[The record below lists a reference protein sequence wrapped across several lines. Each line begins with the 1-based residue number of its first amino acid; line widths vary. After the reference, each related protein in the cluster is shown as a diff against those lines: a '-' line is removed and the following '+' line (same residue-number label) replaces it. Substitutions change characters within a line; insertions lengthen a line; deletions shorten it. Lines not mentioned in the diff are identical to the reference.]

1 LLVLSNDQDEK
12 FTLRNPTALSTLL
25 EALLADL
32 REVMTSVEL
41 TTLATG
47 AGTTFLQFTFR
58 VKAAAASL
66 KTVDMVAELI
76 SCDFQDGGL
85 LAR

>member
-12 FTLRNPTALSTLL
+12 FTLRNPSALSTLL
-25 EALLADL
+25 GALLGDS
-32 REVMTSVEL
+32 RELLTSVEL

-47 AGTTFLQFTFR
+47 AGTSFLQFTFG
-58 VKAAAASL
+58 VKAAASL

-76 SCDFQDGGL
+76 TCDFQDGGL

>member
-1 LLVLSNDQDEK
+1 MLVLSNDQDEK

-25 EALLADL
+25 GALLGDL
-32 REVMTSVEL
+32 REILTSVEL

-47 AGTTFLQFTFR
+47 AGTSFLQFTFA
-58 VKAAAASL
+58 VKAAASL

-76 SCDFQDGGL
+76 TCDFLDGGL

>member
-1 LLVLSNDQDEK
+1 
-12 FTLRNPTALSTLL
+12 
-25 EALLADL
+25 
-32 REVMTSVEL
+32 VEL

-47 AGTTFLQFTFR
+47 AGTSFLQFTFK